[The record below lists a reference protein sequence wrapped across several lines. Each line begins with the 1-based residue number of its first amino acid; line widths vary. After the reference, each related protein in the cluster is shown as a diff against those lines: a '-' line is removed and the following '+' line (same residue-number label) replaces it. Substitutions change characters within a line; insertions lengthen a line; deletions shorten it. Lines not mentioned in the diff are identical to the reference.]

1 MKIFVTGATGFIGR
15 AFCREAIKRGHHLLA
30 LTRDPN
36 AKNQPGL
43 EIAQGTLV
51 NTPWD
56 LVADFAPDAALHLA
70 WIAEPG
76 VYLNSPEN
84 EIWLE
89 QSKLWFTQLF
99 KMGVPH
105 IAGAGTCIEY
115 AASNEPLVEDSSLI
129 SPLYPYSRAKAALF
143 DWLKTSVPGDSSWSW
158 FRIFYPYGPGEHAN
172 RVCTSLIHQLSA
184 GKPISLKTPD
194 SVKDYIYIDDLAAAL
209 CLSLESKKMG
219 AINLGTGSGTS
230 ILELAQLIATLLRA
244 DPALVQAADQKHHDP
259 SPIVLAHPGLLKSTG
274 WSQEISLDIGLRRLI
289 GSIVEANK

>member
-15 AFCREAIKRGHHLLA
+15 AFCREAIKRGHSLLA

-36 AKNQPGL
+36 AKIDL
-43 EIAQGTLV
+43 RIRIAQGSLAD
-51 NTPWD
+51 TPWD
-56 LVADFAPDAALHLA
+56 LVADFTPDAALHLA

-76 VYLNSPEN
+76 VYLHSPEN

-89 QSKLWFTQLF
+89 QSKVWFTQLF

-115 AASNEPLVEDSSLI
+115 AASNEPLVEDSSPI

-143 DWLKTSVPGDSSWSW
+143 EWLKTSVPADSSWSW
-158 FRIFYPYGPGEHAN
+158 FRIFYPYGLGEHAN

-184 GKPISLKTPD
+184 GKPVSLKTPD
-194 SVKDYIYIDDLAAAL
+194 SVKDYIYIDDLAEAL

-230 ILELAQLIATLLRA
+230 ILELSRLIANLMSVDLN
-244 DPALVQAADQKHHDP
+244 LVQVAPDLAIDLTPNVVASVVKLKRAGWESRTSLKVGLSRLRDSLLI
-259 SPIVLAHPGLLKSTG
+259 SP
-274 WSQEISLDIGLRRLI
+274 
-289 GSIVEANK
+289 